1 MGIQAV
7 TGDGGDIGDS
17 CNLKIESALIQTK
30 EFNGSEVFL
39 SEEVHE
45 ECIVLSIC
53 RWSTLISPLTVER
66 HRLMPM
72 SQPSR
77 T

>member
-53 RWSTLISPLTVER
+53 RWSSASDDLNFAVDSGEASTAGCP
-66 HRLMPM
+66 
-72 SQPSR
+72 
-77 T
+77 